1 MTDYPVDIVIPW
13 VDGSDP
19 AWIREHDRYTANSL
33 QDNSS
38 ARYREWD
45 LFRFWFRSVEEN
57 AAWVNRVHLLT
68 WGHLPPWLNRSHPKL
83 HVVRHEDFIPEKY
96 LPTFS
101 SHTIELNMHRVP
113 GLADRFVYF
122 NDDVYLSRP
131 TEKEDFFRNGLPADT
146 AVWGVI
152 KNDDVSNFMP
162 YIMLNMTAVINM
174 HFPKRAVLKKDFA
187 KWLSPRNGRGVLN
200 NLYLLPWGTHTGFR
214 NYHGAV
220 PFLKET
226 FETVW
231 REEGELLDRT
241 CSHKFRGR
249 EDVNQYLMRYWQL
262 CEGKF
267 VPHRP
272 ESAYLTIKQNSA
284 AEAEALLNNKK
295 YKVVCLNDDPMGFDF
310 EEEQRALH
318 RVMEARFP
326 RKSQFEK

>member
-1 MTDYPVDIVIPW
+1 
-13 VDGSDP
+13 
-19 AWIREHDRYTANSL
+19 
-33 QDNSS
+33 
-38 ARYREWD
+38 
-45 LFRFWFRSVEEN
+45 
-57 AAWVNRVHLLT
+57 
-68 WGHLPPWLNRSHPKL
+68 
-83 HVVRHEDFIPEKY
+83 
-96 LPTFS
+96 
-101 SHTIELNMHRVP
+101 
-113 GLADRFVYF
+113 
-122 NDDVYLSRP
+122 
-131 TEKEDFFRNGLPADT
+131 
-146 AVWGVI
+146 
-152 KNDDVSNFMP
+152 MP